1 MDDLQ
6 QVLLAKRSVLRA
18 ALNKDVEFLRNAP
31 DTEDESALCAAQME
45 TNELSRIDAAL
56 SKMQDGSYGLCED
69 CGKRIPKARL
79 EALPHATRCL
89 SCQLVS
95 EGEQPLDDGPNW
107 ERLAKVEDEE

>member
-1 MDDLQ
+1 MDLQ
-6 QVLLAKRSVLRA
+6 QVLLAKRRA
-18 ALNKDVEFLRNAP
+18 LQSALAKDVYFLRNTP

-45 TNELSRIDAAL
+45 TNELHRIDTAL
-56 SKMQDGSYGLCED
+56 GKIQDGSYGICED

-95 EGEQPLDDGPNW
+95 EGEQPLDDVPNW